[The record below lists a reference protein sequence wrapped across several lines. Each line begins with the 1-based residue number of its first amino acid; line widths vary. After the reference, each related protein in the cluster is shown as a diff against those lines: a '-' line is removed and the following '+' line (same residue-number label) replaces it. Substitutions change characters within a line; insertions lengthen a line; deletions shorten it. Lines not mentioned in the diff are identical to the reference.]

1 MSVRYE
7 RISSEIFSQNRRRY
21 LDRMPE
27 GSVSVFAAND
37 LLPANADGTFGFI
50 QNSTFFYL
58 TGVDQEEACLI
69 LVKGGGEWLFVK
81 ETSELI
87 RIWDGD
93 KLSQEEARAVSGIE
107 QVHWLQDFRKVLNT
121 CLEGKEEMYL
131 HRDTTQQH
139 RFRSFRSKEKWLT
152 GQLQEEYPL
161 IEIRNP
167 EKIINQL
174 RLFKGEEELAPL
186 RKAIDITRK
195 GLLRAARFVQPGKYE
210 FEVEAEIT
218 HEFMMNRSRFH
229 AFLPIVASGANACV
243 LHYVDNNRRCE
254 DGDLLLLD
262 FGAEYGN
269 YKADM
274 TRVLPV
280 NGKFTD
286 RQAEVYSSVLHIM
299 KTLKALMVSGN
310 TVINLKQE
318 ALDLTGKEMVK
329 LGLVSAVDLEN
340 NPGIVNKY
348 LPHGVSHSLG
358 IDVHDVGDR
367 STPFA
372 PGMVLTLEPGIY
384 IREEGIGIRLE
395 NDILITASGNED
407 LMAHVPLE
415 IEEIER
421 AMRSQLP

>member
-1 MSVRYE
+1 MNTRYE
-7 RISSEIFSQNRRRY
+7 RISSEVFSLNRKRY
-21 LDRMPE
+21 LEQMPE

-37 LLPANADGTFGFI
+37 LLPANADGTYGFI

-58 TGVDQEEACLI
+58 TGIDQEEGYLI
-69 LVKGGGEWLFVK
+69 LVKGEGEWLFIK

-93 KLSQEEARAVSGIE
+93 RLSQEEARAVSGI
-107 QVHWLQDFRKVLNT
+107 QNIHWLQDFREMLDKQV
-121 CLEGKEEMYL
+121 KEKPEVYL
-131 HRDTTQQH
+131 YRDTTQLD
-139 RFRSFRSKEKWLT
+139 RFRTFRSHGKWLADRF
-152 GQLQEEYPL
+152 QEKYPQT
-161 IEIRNP
+161 EIRNP
-167 EKIINQL
+167 EKVINQL
-174 RLFKGEEELAPL
+174 RLFKADSELTCL
-186 RKAIDITRK
+186 KQAIDITRK
-195 GLLRAARFVQPGKYE
+195 GLLRAARFLEPGKYE
-210 FEVEAEIT
+210 FEVEAEIA

-229 AFLPIVASGANACV
+229 AFLPIVASGANTCV
-243 LHYVDNNRRCE
+243 LHYVDNNKRCE
-254 DGDLLLLD
+254 EGELVLID

-280 NGKFTD
+280 GGKFTD

-299 KTLKALMVSGN
+299 KTLKGLMVNGN
-310 TVINLKQE
+310 TVINLKKE
-318 ALDLTGKEMVK
+318 ALGLMGKEIVK
-329 LGLVSAVDLEN
+329 LGLVSAGELKN
-340 NPGIVNKY
+340 NPETVNKY

-384 IREEGIGIRLE
+384 IREEKIGIRLE
-395 NDILITASGNED
+395 NDILITESGNTD

-421 AMRSQLP
+421 AMRR

>member
-1 MSVRYE
+1 MNTRYD
-7 RISSEIFSQNRRRY
+7 RISSDVFSLNRKKY
-21 LDRMPE
+21 LEQMPD

-37 LLPANADGTFGFI
+37 LLPGNADGTYGFI

-58 TGVDQEEACLI
+58 TGIDQEDALLI
-69 LVKGGGEWLFVK
+69 LVKGGGEWLFIK

-93 KLSQEEARAVSGIE
+93 KLSKEEARAVSGIE
-107 QVHWLQDFRKVLNT
+107 NIHWLEDFWEMLDKQVS
-121 CLEGKEEMYL
+121 GKPEVWL
-131 HRDTTQQH
+131 HRDTTQLGK
-139 RFRSFRSKEKWLT
+139 FRSFRSKEKWLT
-152 GQLQEEYPL
+152 DQFQEKYPQA
-161 IEIRNP
+161 EVRNP

-174 RLFKGEEELAPL
+174 RLFKSESELVAL
-186 RKAIDITRK
+186 KKAIDITRK
-195 GLLRAARFVQPGKYE
+195 GLLRAARFIAPGKYE

-218 HEFMMNRSRFH
+218 HEFMMHRSRFH
-229 AFLPIVASGANACV
+229 AFQPIVASGANACV
-243 LHYVDNNRRCE
+243 LHYVDNNKRCE
-254 DGDLLLLD
+254 DGELVLID

-274 TRVLPV
+274 TRTLPV

-286 RQAEVYSSVLHIM
+286 RQAEVYSSVLQVM
-299 KTLKALMVSGN
+299 KTLKTLMVNGN
-310 TVINLKQE
+310 TVINLKKE
-318 ALDLTGKEMVK
+318 ALDLTGREIVK
-329 LGLVSAVDLEN
+329 LGLVSAGKLKK
-340 NPGIVNKY
+340 NPEIVTQY

-367 STPFA
+367 STLFA

-395 NDILITASGNED
+395 NDILITESGNTD

-415 IEEIER
+415 IEEIEK
-421 AMRSQLP
+421 MMI

>member
-1 MSVRYE
+1 MSTRYE
-7 RISSEIFSQNRRRY
+7 RISSDVFSLNRKKY
-21 LDRMPE
+21 LDKMPE
-27 GSVSVFAAND
+27 GSVSVFAGNEV
-37 LLPANADGTFGFI
+37 LPGNADGTYGFI
-50 QNSTFFYL
+50 QNSTFYYL
-58 TGVDQEEACLI
+58 TGIDQENGYLI
-69 LVKGGGEWLFVK
+69 LVKGEGEWLFIP

-93 KLSQEEARAVSGIE
+93 KLSQDEARAVSGIQ
-107 QVHWLQDFRKVLNT
+107 QVAWLEDFWEVLDKRV
-121 CLEGKEEMYL
+121 EGKPEVYL
-131 HRDTTQQH
+131 HRDTTQMNK
-139 RFRSFRSKEKWLT
+139 FRSFRSKEKWLADRF
-152 GQLQEEYPL
+152 QDKYPQV
-161 IEIRNP
+161 EVRNP
-167 EKIINQL
+167 EKIIHTL
-174 RLFKGEEELAPL
+174 RLFKAESEVAHLK
-186 RKAIDITRK
+186 KAIAITHK
-195 GLLRAARFVQPGKYE
+195 GLLRAARFVEPGKFE

-229 AFLPIVASGANACV
+229 GFMPIVASGVNTCV
-243 LHYVDNNRRCE
+243 LHYVDNNALCK
-254 DGDLLLLD
+254 DGDLLLID

-299 KTLKALMVSGN
+299 KTLKALMVNGN

-318 ALDLTGKEMVK
+318 ALNLVGQEIVK
-329 LGLVSAVDLEN
+329 LGLVSAAELKNTPDL
-340 NPGIVNKY
+340 VNKY

-358 IDVHDVGDR
+358 IDVHDVGER
-367 STPFA
+367 SSPFA

-384 IREEGIGIRLE
+384 IREEEIGIRLE
-395 NDILITASGNED
+395 NDILITESGNVD

-421 AMRSQLP
+421 MMSR

>member
-1 MSVRYE
+1 MNARYQ
-7 RISSEIFSQNRRRY
+7 RISSDLFSLNRKRY
-21 LDRMPE
+21 LEQMPE
-27 GSVSVFAAND
+27 GSVSVFSGND
-37 LLPANADGTFGFI
+37 PLPANADGTYGFI

-58 TGVDQEEACLI
+58 TGIDQEQGFLI
-69 LVKGGGEWLFVK
+69 LAKGEGEWLFIK

-93 KLSQEEARAVSGIE
+93 KLSQDEARAVSGI
-107 QVHWLQDFRKVLNT
+107 QNIHWLEDFWEMLDKQV
-121 CLEGKEEMYL
+121 KEKAEVYL
-131 HRDTTQQH
+131 HRDTTQMD
-139 RFRSFRSKEKWLT
+139 RFRTFRSREKWLAERF
-152 GQLQEEYPL
+152 QDKYPQ

-167 EKIINQL
+167 EKVVNQL
-174 RLFKGEEELAPL
+174 RLFKAESELNCL
-186 RKAIDITRK
+186 KQAIEITRK
-195 GLLRAARFVQPGKYE
+195 GLLRAARFLEPGKYE
-210 FEVEAEIT
+210 FEVEAEIA
-218 HEFMMNRSRFH
+218 HEFTMNRSRFH
-229 AFLPIVASGANACV
+229 AFMPIVASGANTCV
-243 LHYVDNNRRCE
+243 LHYVDNNKRCE
-254 DGDLLLLD
+254 EGELLLID

-280 NGKFTD
+280 SGKFTD

-299 KTLKALMVSGN
+299 KKLKGLMVNGN
-310 TVINLKQE
+310 TVINLKKE
-318 ALDLTGKEMVK
+318 ALSLVGKEIVK
-329 LGLVSAVDLEN
+329 LGLVSAAELKKTPE
-340 NPGIVNKY
+340 IVNKY

-384 IREEGIGIRLE
+384 IREENIGIRLE
-395 NDILITASGNED
+395 NDILIMESGNTD

-421 AMRSQLP
+421 AVRH